1 MAQVNGT
8 SSRDTLRGTSGID
21 QIFGLDGDDL
31 ILGSAGADRIDGGN
45 NRDTVDYSASSG
57 PVTIDLGQ
65 IFQSGGDAQGDQLY
79 SIESVVGSKFND
91 SLRAGTNTLLLEGG
105 AGADT
110 ITGYQGFGIAS
121 YAGSRSAVSIDLN
134 FTTQHGGDAE
144 GDQLYNI
151 HDVLGSAFDDFI
163 FGGFSAND
171 LSGGKGNDT
180 LKGGGSN
187 DRINGG
193 EGRDTLLLDTVN
205 DSGVS
210 VTLDGGPG
218 GVGYASYTNGE
229 SDTLTSI
236 EDVVGTK
243 YRDVLSGSGVDNK
256 LSGMGGDDDLFGNG
270 GADELRG
277 GAGNDWLFGGEGNDR
292 LFGDGNDDFL
302 EGGIGRDQLDGGD
315 GIDTASYMGS
325 TAGVTVSLVPSAI
338 NTGGDGEGDTLT
350 RIENLT
356 GSAFDDW
363 LTGDDFGNRL
373 DGGEG
378 NDTLTGGAGR
388 DLLIGGKGDDTLSG
402 GIDGARDTYQFQLFN
417 EGSQLN
423 IGNDTITDW
432 ESFDRVQLLNG
443 SSNVNLAQV
452 DNNTVIT
459 IDNVLGS
466 ITVLNSQVSD
476 FSYLL

>member
-8 SSRDTLRGTSGID
+8 SGKDTLRGTQGID
-21 QIFGLDGDDL
+21 QISGLDGDDL
-31 ILGSAGADRIDGGN
+31 IFGSAGADRIDGGN
-45 NRDTVDYSASSG
+45 NRDTVDYSASSAA
-57 PVTIDLGQ
+57 VTIDLGQ
-65 IFQSGGDAQGDQLY
+65 VIQSGGDAQGDQLY
-79 SIESVVGSKFND
+79 SIESVVGSRFND
-91 SLRAGTNTLLLEGG
+91 SLRAGLNTLFLEGG

-110 ITGYQGFGIAS
+110 ITGFQGFGIAS

-134 FTTQHGGDAE
+134 FTLQHGGDAE
-144 GDQLYNI
+144 GDQFYQI
-151 HDVLGSAFDDFI
+151 HDVLGSAYDDFI
-163 FGGFSAND
+163 FGGFSADN
-171 LSGGKGNDT
+171 LYGGKGNDT

-187 DRINGG
+187 DRMDGG

-205 DSGVS
+205 GTGVT

-218 GVGYASYTNGE
+218 GVGYASYAGGA
-229 SDTLTSI
+229 DTLISI

-243 YRDVLSGSGVDNK
+243 YRDVLLGSSVDNT

-270 GADELRG
+270 GVDDLRG

-292 LFGDGNDDFL
+292 VFGDGNDDFL
-302 EGGIGRDQLDGGD
+302 EGGIGGDQLDGGD

-325 TAGVTVSLVPSAI
+325 SAGVTVSLAPSAT
-338 NTGGDGEGDTLT
+338 NTRGDGEGDTLT

-363 LTGDDFGNRL
+363 LTGDSIGNRL
-373 DGGEG
+373 EGGDG

-388 DLLIGGKGDDTLSG
+388 DLLIGGRGDDTLSG
-402 GIDGARDTYQFQLFN
+402 GLDGALDIYQFQLFN

-443 SSNVNLAQV
+443 SGNVNLAQV

-459 IDNVLGS
+459 ITNVLGS

-476 FSYLL
+476 FTYLL